1 MVRWIRLVAVSVPL
15 VFVWLLLLRQILHR
29 RQNHFTS
36 NNNDD
41 FPVLWFRNN
50 PETCHLE
57 PIAMT
62 ATSQERPVDIESL
75 VKLCMAQGGE
85 FWDKVKYLVRPRHLQ
100 FGTKETQEAWTVTQ
114 GSLVWIEDAGVYLVV
129 LKLVYKR
136 DPYSV
141 PTPLF
146 SVLVAQVYDKLEN
159 KAITKNIT
167 LNGNTV
173 KFPKMLE
180 VPVFVPPRIEWYLGV
195 DAFHL
200 LHLPLGEVILVYS
213 TKFNYME
220 AKHFAI
226 TLDGAKRWSFHCTGY
241 DDNEWT
247 PITPITK
254 DYVSFVSSW
263 DPFTVIRCPLT
274 ELAPCTVVSSS
285 NQVSTKFKGSL
296 PFIPLSDNK
305 WLGFGTSWCAD
316 CGCGTETLRP
326 HMVTISETNGQFRVD
341 GVLLPLQLG
350 IAMKGSNRSDP
361 HDICGTMGSHL
372 TVTNIVQSN
381 DQGLMV
387 DYDIGG
393 YSPGVAVIDID
404 TSLIPSADDFQE
416 KGDIIQCAESLL
428 LTFTKQFG
436 DLVESQL
443 NLNGQLWKL
452 PYQQRKEAEAKET
465 LRKQQVAAA
474 RQYQEFLEAE
484 EEARRRLEAE
494 MRWHEAQRYQ
504 TYN

>member
-29 RQNHFTS
+29 RQNHFTPES
-36 NNNDD
+36 NE
-41 FPVLWFRNN
+41 FFVLWFGNN
-50 PETCHLE
+50 ANNCHLE
-57 PIAMT
+57 SIKMT

-100 FGTKETQEAWTVTQ
+100 FDTRETQEAWTITQ
-114 GSLVWIEDAGVYLVV
+114 GSLAWLEHSGVYLVV

-146 SVLVAQVYDKLEN
+146 SVLVAQVYDKLGN
-159 KAITKNIT
+159 QAITKEIT

-195 DAFHL
+195 DAFNL
-200 LHLPLGEVILVYS
+200 LYLPLGEVIMIYS

-226 TLDGAKRWSFHCTGY
+226 TLNGSKRWSFHCTGY

-247 PITPITK
+247 PIISS
-254 DYVSFVSSW
+254 DNDWLSFVSSW
-263 DPFTVIRCPLT
+263 DPFTVIKCPLT
-274 ELAPCTVVSSS
+274 ELAPCTVINST
-285 NQVSTKFKGSL
+285 NQVSTKFKGTL
-296 PFIPLSDNK
+296 PFISLSDNK

-326 HMVTISETNGQFRVD
+326 HMVTISNDQGQFRVD

-350 IAMKGSNRSDP
+350 IAMKGTNRSDP
-361 HDICGTMGSHL
+361 DDICGVMGSHL
-372 TVTNIVQSN
+372 TVTNIVQTS

-393 YSPGVAVIDID
+393 YTPGYAIIDIN
-404 TSLIPSADDFQE
+404 TSLMPSDDNF
-416 KGDIIQCAESLL
+416 GVIGNILQCAESLL
-428 LTFTKQFG
+428 LKFTKQFG
-436 DLVESQL
+436 DLIESQL

-452 PYQQRKEAEAKET
+452 PYQQRKDAEAKET

-474 RQYQEFLEAE
+474 RQYQEFLEE
-484 EEARRRLEAE
+484 EEEGRRRLEAE

-504 TYN
+504 TYT

>member
-1 MVRWIRLVAVSVPL
+1 
-15 VFVWLLLLRQILHR
+15 
-29 RQNHFTS
+29 
-36 NNNDD
+36 
-41 FPVLWFRNN
+41 
-50 PETCHLE
+50 
-57 PIAMT
+57 MT
-62 ATSQERPVDIESL
+62 ATSQERPVDIELL
-75 VKLCMAQGGE
+75 VKHCMAQGGE

-100 FGTKETQEAWTVTQ
+100 FDTRETLEAWTVTQ
-114 GSLVWIEDAGVYLVV
+114 GSLVWLEDVGVYLVV

-146 SVLVAQVYDKLEN
+146 SVLVAQVYDKLGS
-159 KAITKNIT
+159 KAITKDIT
-167 LNGNTV
+167 LDGNTV
-173 KFPKMLE
+173 NFPRMLE

-200 LHLPLGEVILVYS
+200 LDLPLGEVIMIYS
-213 TKFNYME
+213 AKFSHMK

-226 TLDGAKRWSFHCTGY
+226 TLDGAKRWSFHCTSY

-247 PITPITK
+247 PLTPITK

-263 DPFTVIRCPLT
+263 DPFTVIKCPLT
-274 ELAPCTVVSSS
+274 ELAPCTVISSTT
-285 NQVSTKFKGSL
+285 QVSTKFKGSL
-296 PFIPLSDNK
+296 PFISITSDR
-305 WLGFGTSWCAD
+305 WLGFGTSWCAG

-326 HMVTISETNGQFRVD
+326 HMVTISEANGHFRVD
-341 GVLLPLQLG
+341 GVLLPLQSG
-350 IAMKGSNRSDP
+350 VAMKGSNRSDP
-361 HDICGTMGSHL
+361 HDICGITGSHL
-372 TVTNIVQSN
+372 TVTNIVQTN

-404 TSLIPSADDFQE
+404 TSLLPSADDFQE
-416 KGDIIQCAESLL
+416 KGDILQCAESLL
-428 LTFTKQFG
+428 VTFTKQFG

-452 PYQQRKEAEAKET
+452 PYQQRKDAEAKET

-474 RQYQEFLEAE
+474 RQYQEFLEE
-484 EEARRRLEAE
+484 EEGARRRLEAE
-494 MRWHEAQRYQ
+494 VRWHEAQRYQ